1 MNTGKKIKIIREFR
15 KMTQAEL
22 AAAIGLGERAQARIG
37 QYESG
42 YRVPKKETLDEIALA
57 LDVNPKALYE
67 PTGKNVEELMQ
78 IFFWMEEEKTELLK
92 IFTMQQ
98 LPAANEAA
106 ELDVYAY
113 HFANGHWPSFPICGL
128 MFNDRILNECMWE
141 WSMRRT
147 ELAAG
152 IITREEYFE
161 WKINWPDTCEFDG
174 THIPKKKWR
183 RSFL

>member
-1 MNTGKKIKIIREFR
+1 MNTGKKIKLIREFR

-22 AAAIGLGERAQARIG
+22 ASAIGLGEKVQARIG

-78 IFFWMEEEKTELLK
+78 IFFWLEEEKPDLLK

-98 LPAANEAA
+98 LPAQNDAA
-106 ELDVYAY
+106 EHDRNAY
-113 HFANGHWPSFPICGL
+113 HFVNEHWPPFPVCGL
-128 MFNDRILNECMWE
+128 MLNDRTLNECMWE

-152 IITREEYFE
+152 LITWEEYFE
-161 WKINWPDTCEFDG
+161 WKINWPETCEFGG
-174 THIPKKKWR
+174 TRTTKKKWR
-183 RSFL
+183 RFD

>member
-1 MNTGKKIKIIREFR
+1 MDTGKKIKLIREFR

-42 YRVPKKETLDEIALA
+42 YRVPKKETLDEIALP
-57 LDVNPKALYE
+57 LDVNPKSLYE
-67 PTGKNVEELMQ
+67 PTGKTIEELMR
-78 IFFWMEEEKTELLK
+78 IFFWLEEENPDLLK
-92 IFTMQQ
+92 IFMMQQ

-106 ELDVYAY
+106 ELDVNAY
-113 HFANGHWPSFPICGL
+113 HFANGHWPSFPVCGL
-128 MFNDRILNECMWE
+128 MLNDHALNECMWE

>member
-1 MNTGKKIKIIREFR
+1 MDTGKKIKLIREFR

-22 AAAIGLGERAQARIG
+22 AAAIGLGEKAQARIG

-67 PTGKNVEELMQ
+67 STGKNVEELMQ
-78 IFFWMEEEKTELLK
+78 IFFWLEEEKPELLK
-92 IFTMQQ
+92 VFTLWQ
-98 LPAANEAA
+98 LPAENEAA
-106 ELDVYAY
+106 AQDESAY
-113 HFANGHWPSFPICGL
+113 HFSNRHWPSFPVCGL
-128 MFNDRILNECMWE
+128 MLNDRTLNECMWE

-152 IITREEYFE
+152 IITRKEYFE
-161 WKINWPDTCEFDG
+161 WKINWPDTCEFGG

-183 RSFL
+183 RFG

>member
-67 PTGKNVEELMQ
+67 PTGKNIEELMQ
-78 IFFWMEEEKTELLK
+78 IFFWLEEENPEILK

-98 LPAANEAA
+98 LPAQNEAA
-106 ELDVYAY
+106 EQDANAY
-113 HFANGHWPSFPICGL
+113 HFANGYWPSFPVCGL
-128 MFNDRILNECMWE
+128 MLNDRILNECMWE

-147 ELAAG
+147 ELAVG
-152 IITREEYFE
+152 LITREEYFE
-161 WKINWPDTCEFDG
+161 WKINWPETCEFGG

-183 RSFL
+183 RFG